1 MMSTENNKQQEEKLL
16 LSLED
21 QITNIAEPESIP
33 EQPPIQVVSGGS
45 TSNIGPDGVI
55 EIYKT
60 NDKAKAKPF
69 YLDIDNPDSNNKVFA
84 TTYGS
89 KIYKFEKSM
98 TEGKIKFARN
108 KGAPQSYASG
118 APPGKSCRF
127 HISAGGNIS
136 TPGKKSW
143 KDKPT
148 PDYVTASDV
157 CFYSHEMT
165 AIARV
170 GKALGTHQ
178 SFAFKVNSR
187 PDKPDDTLRS
197 TIEFCMPND
206 QKKSAYVNYNYA
218 HAGYANTTG
227 VKEATKDGKITV
239 GQWIGVKYVH
249 LISADRK
256 STLMQLYVNTNPI
269 KTEDGT
275 PNNDGWK
282 LKSEYTATG
291 IKQYPVPPVWGGDSY
306 LRIDGYEYVDL
317 FRFSQREVLNQKN
330 DGKPDPG
337 PNPPPNPG
345 PNPPPPPVPKPEPPG
360 PIDPPIVQTDL
371 IYQGTGKRLTA
382 DLGVLEAK
390 NPWPMQSGAKR
401 PSARFIWGA
410 GKGKGDAKC
419 VAYHSLEATIY
430 AKIGA
435 KVAKSPSMALLIQ
448 SGGPGQHGQNGCTY
462 NLGFGEDGVPV
473 SGEECQ
479 HDPKVKG
486 GKIPGSITSTKI
498 GPLENK
504 IIGMKWIMTHPS
516 ANLVHVE
523 GWVDADN
530 SGKWKLFYKA
540 DNPHGSNEKEIPIIT
555 KVPMFGTDTCQ
566 EVRMRCD
573 GYWPFEIVKEKSFV
587 AELPDNPKPT
597 SDFVNKA
604 IASTQGVTA
613 LTATDAEIDLDPAIE
628 DQ

>member
-1 MMSTENNKQQEEKLL
+1 
-16 LSLED
+16 
-21 QITNIAEPESIP
+21 
-33 EQPPIQVVSGGS
+33 
-45 TSNIGPDGVI
+45 
-55 EIYKT
+55 
-60 NDKAKAKPF
+60 
-69 YLDIDNPDSNNKVFA
+69 
-84 TTYGS
+84 
-89 KIYKFEKSM
+89 M
-98 TEGKIKFARN
+98 T
-108 KGAPQSYASG
+108 
-118 APPGKSCRF
+118 
-127 HISAGGNIS
+127 
-136 TPGKKSW
+136 
-143 KDKPT
+143 
-148 PDYVTASDV
+148 V
-157 CFYSHEMT
+157 
-165 AIARV
+165 IARV

-206 QKKSAYVNYNYA
+206 QKKTPYVNYNYA

-227 VKEATKDGKITV
+227 VKEASKDGKITV
-239 GQWIGVKYVH
+239 NQWIGVKYVH
-249 LISADRK
+249 LIAADKK

-269 KTEDGT
+269 NTADGT
-275 PNNDGWK
+275 PNNAGWK
-282 LKSEYTATG
+282 LRSEYTATG

-306 LRIDGYEYVDL
+306 LRVDGYDHVDL
-317 FRFSQREVLNQKN
+317 FRFSQREVLPVKS
-330 DGKPDPG
+330 DDTKPVPPQPPG
-337 PNPPPNPG
+337 PTPNPPPN
-345 PNPPPPPVPKPEPPG
+345 PPG
-360 PIDPPIVQTDL
+360 PIDPPIVVQTDT

-419 VAYHSLEATIY
+419 VTYRSLEATIY

-448 SGGPGQHGQNGCTY
+448 SGGPGQRGQNGCTY

-498 GPLENK
+498 GALENK

-516 ANLVHVE
+516 ADTVHVE

-530 SGKWKLFYKA
+530 TGKWKLFYKA
-540 DNPHGSNEKEIPIIT
+540 DNPHGGDGIPVIT
-555 KVPMFGTDTCQ
+555 KVPMFGNDTCQ

-587 AELPDNPKPT
+587 AELPDNPKPA
-597 SDFVNKA
+597 SDVVSKA
-604 IASTQGVTA
+604 ITDTQEGVTA
-613 LTATDAEIDLDPAIE
+613 LAAQDTEIELDPAIE
-628 DQ
+628 EEDSSVQTQ

>member
-1 MMSTENNKQQEEKLL
+1 MSVEQQKNEVDLV
-16 LSLED
+16 
-21 QITNIAEPESIP
+21 QPTIAEVERIP
-33 EQPPIQVVSGGS
+33 EEPAVAATNV
-45 TSNIGPDGVI
+45 GPDGVI

-60 NDKAKAKPF
+60 NDKTAKAKPF
-69 YLDIDNPDSNNKVFA
+69 YINIDNPDEN
-84 TTYGS
+84 S
-89 KIYKFEKSM
+89 KIFGVFYGGDQTKFDKTM
-98 TEGKIKFARN
+98 TEGSIKFVRN
-108 KGAPQSYASG
+108 QGHKQSYASG

-127 HISAGGNIS
+127 HISAGGNIK
-136 TPGKKSW
+136 TPGKHSW
-143 KDKPT
+143 KDKPI
-148 PDYVTASDV
+148 PEFVTASDV

-165 AIARV
+165 VIARV
-170 GKALGTHQ
+170 GKPLGTHQ
-178 SFAFKVNSR
+178 SFAFKLNSR
-187 PDKPDDTLRS
+187 PDVPDDSLRS

-206 QKKSAYVNYNYA
+206 QKKSAYVNFNFA
-218 HAGYANTTG
+218 HAQYSNTPG
-227 VKEATKDGKITV
+227 VKEATKDGKITPN
-239 GQWIGVKYVH
+239 QWIGVKNVF
-249 LISADRK
+249 LISPDKK
-256 STLMQLYVNTNPI
+256 STTMQLYVNTTPI
-269 KTEDGT
+269 NAADGK
-275 PNNDGWK
+275 PNNDKWV
-282 LKSEYTATG
+282 LKAEYLAKG
-291 IKQYPVPPVWGGDSY
+291 ISAYQNIPPVWGGDSY
-306 LRIDGYEYVDL
+306 LRVDGYDHVDL
-317 FRFSQREVLNQKN
+317 YRYSQREVLAIKN
-330 DGKPDPG
+330 DGKPVPNPQPG
-337 PNPPPNPG
+337 PVPPG
-345 PNPPPPPVPKPEPPG
+345 PTPAPTPG

-419 VAYHSLEATIY
+419 VPYHSLEATIY

-435 KVAKSPSMALLIQ
+435 KAAKSPTMALLIQ
-448 SGGPGQHGQNGCTY
+448 SGGPGQRGQNGCTY

-498 GPLENK
+498 GPIENK
-504 IIGMKWIMTHPS
+504 TIGMKWIMTHPS
-516 ANLVHVE
+516 ANTVHVE

-540 DNPHGSNEKEIPIIT
+540 DNPHGGAGIPVIT

-587 AELPDNPKPT
+587 AELTDNPKPT
-597 SDFVNKA
+597 SDFVAQA
-604 IASTQGVTA
+604 ISSTPNVTA
-613 LTATDAEIDLDPAIE
+613 MAATDTEIELDPAIE
-628 DQ
+628 EDQEQ